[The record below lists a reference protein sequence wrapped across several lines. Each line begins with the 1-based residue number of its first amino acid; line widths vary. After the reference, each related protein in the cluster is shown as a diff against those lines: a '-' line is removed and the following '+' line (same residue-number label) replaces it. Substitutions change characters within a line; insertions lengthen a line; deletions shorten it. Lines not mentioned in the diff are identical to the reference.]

1 MKKIKITVSLLL
13 IIFTLSSCSQKKIIS
28 RTEFVLN
35 TVATISIYKN
45 EGTEKSET
53 IIDNAFE
60 LCKDYENILSR
71 TIETS
76 DIYKINS
83 SEGNQTEVNP
93 QTAEIIKKSIEFSE
107 LSNGAFDITIEP
119 LSSQWDFHAENP
131 VPPSKESI
139 DNALKHVNYKNIDV
153 SQNLITLSDKDSKID
168 LGAIAKGYIAE
179 KLKEYL
185 KENGVSSA
193 IINLGGNVLT
203 IGQNNNKDFSIAVQN
218 PVLEDKNSLMGKLM
232 ISDKSVVT
240 SGTYERFF
248 YYDNKLYHH
257 IIDPN
262 TGYPVDNNLLSVTII
277 SDNSTDGDALSTSA
291 FILGLEK
298 GIELIEGINGVEAIF
313 ITNDNKMHFTS
324 GIGTDIIFEKID

>member
-168 LGAIAKGYIAE
+168 LGAIAKGYIAD

-185 KENGVSSA
+185 KKNGVSSA

-203 IGQNNNKDFSIAVQN
+203 IGQNSNKDFSIAVKN
-218 PVLEDKNSLMGKLM
+218 PVVEDKNSLMGKLM

-298 GIELIEGINGVEAIF
+298 GIDLIESINDVEAIF
-313 ITNDNKMHFTS
+313 ITNDKEMHFTS
-324 GIGTDIIFEKID
+324 GIGTNIIFEKID